1 MASREEIGKV
11 MNGSDGEIYGYRISA
26 VLTTQGEAKREA
38 EHTQAAPAVSSESKL
53 TKHSTTIARDSHA
66 LNYIIFYSTLL
77 LLMSSNHCYLEIPPS
92 KQILDLH

>member
-1 MASREEIGKV
+1 MEIGKV

-38 EHTQAAPAVSSESKL
+38 EHSRQPQPVSSESKL
-53 TKHSTTIARDSHA
+53 TKHSITIPRGSHA

-92 KQILDLH
+92 KQVLDLD